1 MSSAPADTGYLPI
14 VADTGENAGPGEFPI
29 ASFIGMKIER
39 TGPGRA
45 VARVS
50 ANESH
55 HNPHGFVH
63 GSVVFTLVDTSMGA
77 AVMSMLP
84 EGQRCSTIECQV
96 RFLRPVV
103 SADLVCET
111 SVIKPGRRVFHLE
124 SKVTTVDGQVVATG
138 TGSFAVIDS
147 D

>member
-1 MSSAPADTGYLPI
+1 MADDNAADDQVPAAPGA
-14 VADTGENAGPGEFPI
+14 GEFPI
-29 ASFIGMKIER
+29 ASFIGMTIER
-39 TGPGRA
+39 PGAGRA
-45 VARVS
+45 VARVT

-84 EGQRCSTIECQV
+84 DGQRCSTIECQV

-103 SADLVCET
+103 GADLVCET
-111 SVIKPGRRVFHLE
+111 TVVKPGRRVFHLE
-124 SKVTTVDGQVVATG
+124 SRVTTGDGRVVATG
-138 TGSFAVIDS
+138 TGSFAVIEPAQGGD
-147 D
+147 

>member
-1 MSSAPADTGYLPI
+1 
-14 VADTGENAGPGEFPI
+14 VADAGDNARTGAGEFPI
-29 ASFIGMKIER
+29 AAFIGMTIDR
-39 TGPGRA
+39 PGPGRA

-103 SADLVCET
+103 GADLVCET
-111 SVIKPGRRVFHLE
+111 SVTKPGRRVFHLE
-124 SKVTTVDGQVVATG
+124 SRVTTADGKIVATG

-147 D
+147 E